1 MADTAFAAMHRKA
14 PTNPVPIPQEE
25 KSETKLGVKPL
36 EPTDIPSDLDVP
48 DNYVTRTIETQKR
61 LPPVTMANWHKNI
74 QWVSFLALTV
84 TPALTI
90 YGLFNV
96 KWNTYTA
103 IWSVVYYF
111 VTGLGITAGYHR
123 LWAHRSYTAS
133 RPLEYIL
140 ACAGAGAVQGS
151 IKWWSRGHRA
161 HHRYTDTSL
170 DPYSAHEGFWW
181 AHVGWMIF
189 KPRTKIGVADISD
202 LTRSKVVRWQH
213 NNYLSLLL
221 VMGLFFPMGVAGLGW
236 GDWKGGFFFAGAARL
251 LFVHH
256 STFCVNSLAHWL
268 GEHTFDD
275 KHTPRDHFI
284 TALVTIGEGYHNFH
298 HQFPMD
304 YRNAIKWNQYDPTKW
319 FIATAQLLGL
329 ASHLK
334 KFPDNEIKK
343 GIYTMQLQKLA
354 QAGEVIEWPTDSNHL
369 PVVSWDDFVDESK
382 NRALIAVHGFIHD
395 VSSFMDD
402 HPGGQHAL
410 KKFIGKD
417 ATTAFYGGV
426 YDHSHAAQNLLAM
439 MRVGCLEGG
448 MEVEHLK
455 QKVRERSLSG
465 SSANSAFSS
474 NEDVASLASYSSGRL
489 SDGELSDV
497 DFLQDLP
504 KKEKPK
510 HQPGCYVPDKFTLAI
525 PPSEEFKII
534 RSAPRLRKTGG
545 GHGSMASM
553 TSLEDVSRA
562 DKIGDVA
569 PLVAAAA

>member
-14 PTNPVPIPQEE
+14 PANPIPIAEQD

-36 EPTDIPSDLDVP
+36 NPTNVPSDIDVP

-61 LPPVTMANWHKNI
+61 LPPVTWGNLLKNI

-84 TPALTI
+84 TPALAI
-90 YGLFNV
+90 YGVFNV
-96 KWNTYTA
+96 NWNTKTA
-103 IWSVVYYF
+103 IWSVIYYF
-111 VTGLGITAGYHR
+111 ITGLGITAGYHR

-161 HHRYTDTSL
+161 HHRYTDTNL

-304 YRNAIKWNQYDPTKW
+304 YRNAIKWHQYDPTKW
-319 FIATAQLLGL
+319 FIATMQAVGL

-410 KKFIGKD
+410 KRFIGKD

-455 QKVRERSLSG
+455 QTVRQRSLSG
-465 SSANSAFSS
+465 SSAASSSADLASLSSFEDHASS
-474 NEDVASLASYSSGRL
+474 N
-489 SDGELSDV
+489 GELSD
-497 DFLQDLP
+497 LEYLADLP
-504 KKEKPK
+504 KKEPFK
-510 HQPGCYVPDKFTLAI
+510 HQPGCYVADKYTLAI
-525 PPSEEFKII
+525 PPSEKYAIVKKQ
-534 RSAPRLRKTGG
+534 PRLRRTTA
-545 GHGSMASM
+545 GSMTSM

-562 DKIGDVA
+562 DKIGDVS
-569 PLVAAAA
+569 PMVAA